1 MKRRILLLVVAA
13 IAALTVTGV
22 ALAAVTFHSGPT
34 FTTIGLPGY
43 TANLSANAS
52 GLGQTSI
59 TGSIAFSGTVQYTCQ
74 NNGGNIAPGQP
85 FVFAQPPTSQTVAP
99 DKNGRAT
106 IDLTVSF
113 SPPPTQPGKD
123 VGCPSGKWTGINPV
137 VTGPVTATATIIW
150 SGQTLYGPVTQTVDA

>member
-1 MKRRILLLVVAA
+1 MKRRILLFIAA
-13 IAALTVTGV
+13 AVAALTVTGV

-34 FTTIGLPGY
+34 FTTTGLPGY

-59 TGSIAFSGTVQYTCQ
+59 TGSIEFSGTVQYTCQ
-74 NNGGNIAPGQP
+74 NNGGNTAPGQP
-85 FVFAQPPTSQTVAP
+85 FVFDQPPATQTVSA
-99 DKNGRAT
+99 DKNGRAV
-106 IDLTVSF
+106 IDLTVTF
-113 SPPPTQPGKD
+113 SAPATLPGSQ

-137 VTGPVTATATIIW
+137 IIGPVTATATIIF